1 MRYIALMDSGDY
13 DWHWPKQ
20 AEEEYVQLFG
30 EERLYGNENYEVSLW
45 MGEWLVKNRDKFVTY
60 GNGVSRWIDNPEPGK
75 IYVYG
80 QKKNYFGWINPTE
93 EDGELYVR
101 VEKIPDDMLWTVET
115 SDDDESEWLMLYRQP
130 KENGFLRRK
139 FSWEKD

>member
-1 MRYIALMDSGDY
+1 MDGWYY
-13 DWHWPKQ
+13 DWRWPKQ

-30 EERLYGNENYEVSLW
+30 EERLHKNENYEVSLW
-45 MGEWLVKNRDKFVTY
+45 MGEWLIKNRDKFNTY
-60 GNGVSRWIDNPEPGK
+60 GNDGVSRWIDNPEPGK

-80 QKKNYFGWINPTE
+80 QKNYFGWIDHVE

-101 VEKIPDDMLWTVET
+101 VEEIPDDMLWTVET
-115 SDDDESEWLMLYRQP
+115 SDDDDSEWLRLYRQP

-139 FSWEKD
+139 WSWEKD